1 MLINISRTDLS
12 RSVYFLFIK
21 GNIIFEDWLR
31 RPSLGSSWACVEGWK
46 RAFGLLERTRLLVV
60 LGHLSPELIA
70 CLNAQGITRLCH
82 VSTSPLGSWDGSLSL
97 GYRVLWLQSRTHSL
111 TICWQMVFLEW
122 GSGLLSL
129 FWEPNTGHI
138 TTKLACHLSQP
149 PSCSPRSIGGHNS
162 ENGPFRLMMPHLA
175 LIGKL
180 HLNCILAWDSSTYL
194 SLMCF
199 NCSVDSGSLPQ
210 VD

>member
-1 MLINISRTDLS
+1 MLINIFRTYLS

-46 RAFGLLERTRLLVV
+46 WALGLSWKELVYWWSSVTYPLNLL
-60 LGHLSPELIA
+60 LAS
-70 CLNAQGITRLCH
+70 GITRLCH
-82 VSTSPLGSWDGSLSL
+82 VSTSPLGSWGRSLSL

-138 TTKLACHLSQP
+138 TTKLACHSISTSFLQP
-149 PSCSPRSIGGHNS
+149 HVNWWTC
-162 ENGPFRLMMPHLA
+162 
-175 LIGKL
+175 K
-180 HLNCILAWDSSTYL
+180 
-194 SLMCF
+194 
-199 NCSVDSGSLPQ
+199 V
-210 VD
+210 